1 MRTRFAIDAGRAGR
15 PNTLRAPGFTLL
27 EVMIALVIVSL
38 GMMAVNTQL
47 NNYAVTA
54 SYTEE
59 KTLAS
64 WIGTNVI
71 TELSVQSSWP
81 ELGDSE
87 REVEFGGRSWHVR
100 IEVSETE
107 VDNLRR
113 VDVEVGPAD
122 APDQVLHTVSGLV
135 EPPPPRGFAP
145 TQWSRDLSGAR
156 G

>member
-1 MRTRFAIDAGRAGR
+1 MQPPSRID
-15 PNTLRAPGFTLL
+15 LRAGFTLL
-27 EVMIALVIVSL
+27 EVMVALVIVSL

-47 NNYAVTA
+47 NNYTVT
-54 SYTEE
+54 SRYIEE

-64 WIGTNVI
+64 WIATNVV
-71 TELSVQSSWP
+71 TELSIQQTWP

-87 REVEFGGRSWHVR
+87 REVEFGGRLWHVR

-113 VDVEVGPAD
+113 ADVEVGPGD
-122 APDQVLHTVSGLV
+122 DPERVLHTVSGLI

-145 TQWSRDLSGAR
+145 TRWTPEATGASG
-156 G
+156 